1 MAAYSVTINESEVSG
16 NTSFVTNITD
26 SALLEKVFPAAATTA
41 EIVFDRNINRQSENK
56 VLVARFGD
64 GYEQRV
70 GDGINIKQQSFTV
83 SFANRPLS
91 EITVLAAFLDNKAG
105 DSFDIVVG
113 GETIKVATEQY
124 NIQYVQDEIHSLST
138 TFRRV
143 YEP

>member
-1 MAAYSVTINESEVSG
+1 MATYSVTINENEVSG

-26 SALLEKVFPAAATTA
+26 SALLEEVFPAAATSV
-41 EIVFDRNINRQSENK
+41 EIAFDRNIQRQSENR

-70 GDGINIKQQSFTV
+70 GDGINIKQQTYTV
-83 SFANRPLS
+83 NFANRTLS
-91 EITVLAAFLDNKAG
+91 EITVLAAFLDNKSG
-105 DSFDIVVG
+105 DNFDIVIG

-124 NIQYVQDEIHSLST
+124 SIQYVQDEIHSLST
-138 TFRRV
+138 TLRRV